1 MQREQKIG
9 FTILIMIVGFAGA
22 FCFRKPD
29 PNRNALPDLK
39 QEDLINQQIAE
50 LRMRPYLPAGEQHPT
65 NATSA
70 QSAYNPLRDQ
80 LAAWKTDEPQNATGE
95 VPAPIG
101 MLTPL
106 ETPANSP
113 FYEQQRLNPRQE
125 TRPTNQTAALSHR
138 NVPAPDENSPDTTHI
153 VQPGETLSG
162 ISYRHFGSASK
173 YLDLFEAN
181 RDQLSSPNDLRPGIS
196 LKIPGK
202 SASKPKQEV
211 REANTNSNPEVST
224 IAPSQSPGHLS
235 RNTDEEENPSHLLF
249 TPARQNPFQ
258 HSTADSTN
266 LYYDHEQ
273 TH

>member
-39 QEDLINQQIAE
+39 QEELINQQIAE
-50 LRMRPYLPAGEQHPT
+50 LRMRPYLPDGERHPSDSEL
-65 NATSA
+65 A
-70 QSAYNPLRDQ
+70 SAYNPLRDQ
-80 LAAWKTDEPQNATGE
+80 LAAWNTDGPQNPPGE

-106 ETPANSP
+106 ETPADSP
-113 FYEQQRLNPRQE
+113 FYEHQRPRSRQE
-125 TRPTNQTAALSHR
+125 TRPTNQTAEVSHR
-138 NVPAPDENSPDTTHI
+138 NDPAPEEKSTVTTHV

-162 ISYRHFGSASK
+162 IAYRYFGSASK

-181 RDQLSSPNDLRPGIS
+181 RDQLSSPNDLRPGIT

-202 SASKPKQEV
+202 SAPETQEEV
-211 REANTNSNPEVST
+211 REANANSNPEVSA
-224 IAPSQSPGHLS
+224 IAPSRFTEQSS
-235 RNTDEEENPSHLLF
+235 RSSGDDSSSHLLF

-266 LYYDHEQ
+266 PYDGRSQ
-273 TH
+273 NR

>member
-50 LRMRPYLPAGEQHPT
+50 LRMRPYLPESEPPRSADRS
-65 NATSA
+65 AT
-70 QSAYNPLRDQ
+70 YNPLREQ
-80 LAAWKTDEPQNATGE
+80 FAAWNTEGSQNPPGE

-106 ETPANSP
+106 ETPADSP
-113 FYEQQRLNPRQE
+113 FYEQQRTNSRQE
-125 TRPTNQTAALSHR
+125 NRPTNQTAAISLR
-138 NVPAPDENSPDTTHI
+138 NDPAPDESSSATTHI

-162 ISYRHFGSASK
+162 IAYRYFGSASK

-181 RDQLSSPNDLRPGIS
+181 RDQLSSPNDLRPGIT

-202 SASKPKQEV
+202 AAPKSQEEI
-211 REANTNSNPEVST
+211 REANAKSNPEVSAF
-224 IAPSQSPGHLS
+224 APSPSSEYSSKNPDDD
-235 RNTDEEENPSHLLF
+235 TPSHLLF

-266 LYYDHEQ
+266 PYDGHSQ
-273 TH
+273 NR